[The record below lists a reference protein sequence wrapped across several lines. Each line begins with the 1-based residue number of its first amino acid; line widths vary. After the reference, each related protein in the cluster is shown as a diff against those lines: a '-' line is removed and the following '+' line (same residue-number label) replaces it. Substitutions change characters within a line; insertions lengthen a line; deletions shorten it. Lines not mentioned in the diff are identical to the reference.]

1 MALGVGGALAKPGR
15 GKAKGR
21 DSASAPTV
29 RGSVRQVHVLGASP
43 GATVTLFAR
52 GGESVATT
60 TVNDLGAALFGD
72 VEPGRGY
79 QVTQTVE
86 GTESER
92 SNAVRVL
99 PVGYTP
105 PNGFYQ
111 RQKLTTGFNY
121 IEVRDGVELAC
132 QVKLPDSAEWGDPPY
147 PAVIDYSAYEPSVTI
162 YDSLDDVFLA
172 SGYAV
177 VGVNMRGSGCSDGK
191 FDYFEQL
198 QALDGYDMVETIGAQ
213 KWADGVGLVGKSY
226 PGISQLFVAAT
237 QPPSLEAI
245 VPGHVVG
252 EFYRDVSYPGGLFN
266 ATFAGSFARE
276 RDATTAP
283 NVPYAGVQTRIE
295 NGDEVCAANQALSLE
310 NPGLFQQLVQNQYY
324 NEFYQD
330 RAARSF
336 VDEIDVPTLLVES
349 WQDEQVGSRATR
361 LLEQFGDDH
370 PLRFIGTNGDH
381 GEYYG
386 SAILSDIKRFLA
398 YYLKEE
404 VPESDDGPYETA
416 LANYESEDPVTI
428 YWEMD
433 LDRQPRFSTS
443 YKTWPPEDVETWRL
457 YFQPDGSLDATKPTQ
472 SATTSSYEYKPQGL
486 GKQLIPRKEN
496 DQLQWGPQRDGT
508 YVSFT
513 SDPLNED
520 HVFLGS
526 ASAELWIESEVEDT
540 DIEVTLSE
548 IRPDGKEMY
557 VQNGWLRASHRA
569 ENEARSKLRRPWHTH
584 RQSDRQ
590 PLPADGFARLRVEL
604 FPFGHVFR
612 QDSRVKVGI
621 ETPGGN
627 RSLWGFQL
635 YPQSATNTVAHSTTE
650 PSNIALPLLPS
661 ESTTTGYPA
670 CGTVSNQP
678 CRDAD

>member
-1 MALGVGGALAKPGR
+1 M
-15 GKAKGR
+15 
-21 DSASAPTV
+21 
-29 RGSVRQVHVLGASP
+29 HVLNASP
-43 GATVTLFAR
+43 GATVTLLAR
-52 GGESVATT
+52 GGNPVTTT
-60 TVNDLGAALFGD
+60 TVNHLGAALFDD

-79 QVTQTVE
+79 QVTQTID

-92 SNAVRVL
+92 SRAVRVL

-111 RQKLTTGFNY
+111 RQKLSTGFNY
-121 IEVRDGVELAC
+121 IEMRDGVELAC
-132 QVKLPDSAEWGDPPY
+132 QVKFPDSSEWGDPPY
-147 PAVIDYSAYEPSVTI
+147 PVVIDYSAYEPSVNFF
-162 YDSLDDVFLA
+162 DDLDDVFLA

-177 VGVNMRGSGCSDGK
+177 AGVNMRGSGCSDGK
-191 FDYFEQL
+191 FDYFENL
-198 QALDGYDMVETIGAQ
+198 QALDGYDMVEALGAQ

-237 QPPSLEAI
+237 QPPSLQAI

-252 EFYRDVSYPGGLFN
+252 EFYRDVSAPGGLFN

-276 RDATTAP
+276 RDLTTAP
-283 NVPYAGVQTRIE
+283 NVSYAGVERRIE

-324 NEFYQD
+324 NAFYKD

-361 LLEQFGDDH
+361 LLEQFSDDH
-370 PLRFIGTNGDH
+370 PVRFIGTNGDH

-386 SAILSDIKRFLA
+386 PVILADIKRFLA

-404 VPESDDGPYETA
+404 VPAGDDGPYETA

-428 YWEMD
+428 YWEMN

-443 YKTWPPEDVETWRL
+443 YEAWPPEETETRRL
-457 YFQPDGSLDATKPTQ
+457 YFQPDGSLAPTPPGTSDA
-472 SATTSSYEYKPQGL
+472 ASSYEYAPQGPVA
-486 GKQLIPRKEN
+486 QLIPRN
-496 DQLQWGPQRDGT
+496 DADQLQWGPQRDGT
-508 YVSFT
+508 YVSFV
-513 SDPLNED
+513 SDPLSED
-520 HVFLGS
+520 HVLLGS
-526 ASAELWIESEVEDT
+526 ASAELWIKSEAENT

-548 IRPDGKEMY
+548 VRPDGKEMY
-557 VQNGWLRASHRA
+557 VQNGWLRASRRA
-569 ENEARSKLRRPWHTH
+569 EDAGRSKPRRPWHTH
-584 RQSDRQ
+584 QASDEQ
-590 PLPADGFARLRVEL
+590 PLPEGEFEKLRVEL

-612 QDSRVKVGI
+612 DGSRVKVSV

-635 YPQSATNTVAHSTTE
+635 YPTGATNTVAHSATE
-650 PSNIALPLLPS
+650 PSNIALPLVPS
-661 ESTTTGYPA
+661 ESTTTDYPA

-678 CRDAD
+678 CRDAE